1 MVVLYCAFLKGGK
14 MKEKLFLK
22 RFKINGL
29 FGLYNVN
36 IPFDSNINI
45 FVGENGLGKTTILN
59 ALNYVIQ
66 GDSEGLSTINFES
79 IELTL
84 GNNKTIKIL
93 HDDLSANN
101 LSMRNRNYLAHYF
114 HDEDYGYIVRRV
126 MLEVLK
132 ENSPKI
138 LDDKDS
144 REKLFEKISKKY
156 KYDFPSY
163 VMDRIYNTILK
174 NDEFTKELKKSW
186 EYKLY
191 EYMKE
196 WKQIIYLPTYRR
208 IEEDFNNYIENSPD
222 KEYYRKTKRRNNFS
236 YLQFGMDD
244 VQEAIDNA
252 CNTLKNNTNEGFK
265 AMTSNLLTNYIEIDE
280 NKNKDLNFKN
290 FDAST
295 LDIVF
300 SRIADKID
308 PNVKDKIIYMV
319 ENKKIDNDKYS
330 KYLLSIINELTNI
343 YEKNKQFDDNIEN
356 FKNVCNNY
364 LVNKQI
370 KYDKFRI
377 ECKVEQSNGNG
388 EISLKNLS
396 SGEKQIL
403 SLFSKLYLNLN
414 DSNIILFDE
423 PELSLSLIWQKKLMP
438 DIINSNRCGFVM
450 AITHSPFIFDNDFKD
465 NTRDIKEYIDFME

>member
-1 MVVLYCAFLKGGK
+1 

-22 RFKINGL
+22 EFKIKRL

-66 GDSEGLSTINFES
+66 GDSEGLSTIDFES

-84 GNNKTIKIL
+84 GNNKTVKIL
-93 HDDLSANN
+93 HDDLSVNN
-101 LSMRNRNYLAHYF
+101 LPISNRNYLIAHYF
-114 HDEDYGYIVRRV
+114 HDEDYGNITRRV
-126 MLEVLK
+126 MLEILK

-156 KYDFPSY
+156 KYELPAY
-163 VMDRIYNTILK
+163 IMERIYNTILK

-222 KEYYRKTKRRNNFS
+222 KEYYKKTKRRNNFS

-244 VQEAIDNA
+244 VEKAIDNA

-300 SRIADKID
+300 SRLADKID

-319 ENKKIDNDKYS
+319 ENKKFDNDKYS

-343 YEKNKQFDDNIEN
+343 YKKI
-356 FKNVCNNY
+356 NN
-364 LVNKQI
+364 
-370 KYDKFRI
+370 
-377 ECKVEQSNGNG
+377 SM
-388 EISLKNLS
+388 
-396 SGEKQIL
+396 
-403 SLFSKLYLNLN
+403 
-414 DSNIILFDE
+414 II
-423 PELSLSLIWQKKLMP
+423 
-438 DIINSNRCGFVM
+438 
-450 AITHSPFIFDNDFKD
+450 
-465 NTRDIKEYIDFME
+465 